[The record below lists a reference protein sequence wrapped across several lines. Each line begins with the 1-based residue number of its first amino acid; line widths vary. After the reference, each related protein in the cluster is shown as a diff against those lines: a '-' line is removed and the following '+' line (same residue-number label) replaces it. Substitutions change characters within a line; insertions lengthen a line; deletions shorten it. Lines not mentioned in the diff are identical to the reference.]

1 MQGLIVLILL
11 ATIFVAFINQDV
23 AIFLLNTAFV
33 LLIIDVI
40 RCYIDYREFNKIIKG
55 SKKHEKDF

>member
-1 MQGLIVLILL
+1 MQGLIVLMLL

-23 AIFLLNTAFV
+23 AIVLLNISFLLLVIET
-33 LLIIDVI
+33 I
-40 RCYIDYREFNKIIKG
+40 RCFIDYIEFNKIIKE

>member
-23 AIFLLNTAFV
+23 AIFLLNFAFL
-33 LLIIDVI
+33 LLIIDTI
-40 RCYIDYREFNKIIKG
+40 RYFIDYIKFSKIIKG